1 MYVFSTGNYERAYK
15 VHLQECSLAES
26 VGDQIGAAIAQRR
39 IGECLGELQQFE
51 EAIKYQ
57 QRHLRASR
65 ALHDLMEE
73 QRSLATAGRML
84 YMWAEASSG
93 DSRRARLLE
102 AQQANLQSLEV
113 CDRLQGA
120 ESSTE
125 VMDMRCRV
133 YLNLGLCYELQGDGE
148 RGLKFM
154 KKAFVTARS
163 ANHWLLCTS

>member
-1 MYVFSTGNYERAYK
+1 M
-15 VHLQECSLAES
+15 HLQECSLSES
-26 VGDQIGAAIAQRR
+26 VGDRIGAAIAQRR
-39 IGECLGELQQFE
+39 IGECLCELQRYE
-51 EAIKYQ
+51 EALEYQ
-57 QRHLRASR
+57 RKHLRASR
-65 ALHDLMEE
+65 SLHNLVEE

-84 YMWAEASSG
+84 YMWAEGSG
-93 DSRRARLLE
+93 ESRQARLLE

-113 CDRLQGA
+113 CDRLQGV
-120 ESSTE
+120 EKDTE

-163 ANHWLLCTS
+163 ASYRPQCTS